1 MKDQSF
7 YITWLLVAGAAT
19 AAAVKDAE
27 AGDREYAPVLSQRFL
42 GISGS
47 MRNYVE
53 LCGFY
58 VCGRSG
64 TGVSDRQ

>member
-7 YITWLLVAGAAT
+7 YIAWLLVAGAAT

-47 MRNYVE
+47 TLQDGPLDYSRFMSRF
-53 LCGFY
+53 L
-58 VCGRSG
+58 
-64 TGVSDRQ
+64 